1 MSHDVAELA
10 RRLVAIDT
18 TSTKT
23 NEPLIALLAE
33 RLEHAGFR
41 VHVQAWTVDGNVKAN
56 LVAAAGPPEADGL
69 LISGHT
75 DTVPFAG
82 QPGWTRDP
90 LALEI
95 ADDRV
100 YGRGTSDMKVFIAQ
114 AVCAAESLDPSR
126 LRRPLVLGFT
136 ADEEV
141 GCLGAAR
148 LAPDLARQLGA
159 VPLPTQCWIGEP
171 TGWEVYSA
179 HKSVTLFDVTIRGRG
194 GHSGLPALG
203 VNAISIAG
211 RVIEELTRYQNEL
224 REKPSPAFRETFADA
239 PFSTLNVGSIHGGT
253 VANMIAEECVIRVS
267 TRGMP
272 DIDPLAIHAEVRTR
286 LAALD
291 TRDPVFPAEPAAITV
306 GDAIVVP
313 AMSSARGTPLERA
326 LFARLGRST
335 ARGSLLA
342 ADGCHFTPLGIA
354 TLIAGPGDFD
364 QAHQPD
370 ESISRRAFEEGA
382 DVVRAVITRVCCE

>member
-1 MSHDVAELA
+1 MSRDLADLA
-10 RRLVAIDT
+10 RRLVALDT
-18 TSTKT
+18 TSTNT

-33 RLEHAGFR
+33 RLEDAGLR
-41 VHVQAWTVDGNVKAN
+41 VHVQSWKVDGKAKAN
-56 LVAAAGPPEADGL
+56 LVATIGPAAHGGL

-75 DTVPFAG
+75 DTVPFVG

-90 LALEI
+90 LVLDIGA
-95 ADDRV
+95 DRV

-114 AVCAAESLDPSR
+114 AVCAARSIDRAR
-126 LRRPLVLGFT
+126 LRRPLVLAFT

-148 LAPDLARQLGA
+148 LAPDLERLLGA

-203 VNAISIAG
+203 VNAIAVAG
-211 RVIEELTRYQNEL
+211 RVIEELSRYQKEL
-224 REKPSPAFRETFADA
+224 CAEPSRAYVDVFPDA
-239 PFSTLNVGSIHGGT
+239 PFSTLNLGTVHGGT

-267 TRGMP
+267 TRGLP
-272 DIDPLAIHAEVRTR
+272 DIDPLAIRTEVCER

-291 TRDPVFPAEPAAITV
+291 ARDPAFPGQPATIEV
-306 GDAIVVP
+306 GEAIVVP
-313 AMSSARGTPLERA
+313 AMSSARDSALERA
-326 LFARLGRST
+326 LFSRLGRAT
-335 ARGSLLA
+335 ALGSLLA
-342 ADGCHFTPLGIA
+342 ADGCHFAPLGIA

-364 QAHQPD
+364 QAHQPN
-370 ESISRRAFEEGA
+370 ESLSRRAFEEGA
-382 DVVRAVITRVCCE
+382 HVVRSVVERVCCE